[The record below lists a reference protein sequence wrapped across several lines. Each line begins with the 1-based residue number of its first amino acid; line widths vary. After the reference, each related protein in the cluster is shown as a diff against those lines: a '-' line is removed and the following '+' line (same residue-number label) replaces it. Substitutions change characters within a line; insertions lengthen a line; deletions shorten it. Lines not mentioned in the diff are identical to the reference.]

1 MLVCVQYEVDGTTE
15 VVQPDSIRNFRP
27 TSVADFDCT
36 ALYDVWWTGDDY
48 ISGGYYKAKL
58 LHLTETS
65 EEMDVFL
72 SKRPRKA
79 MNANESK
86 GKKRTKGK
94 PAPSTKQLRLETQS
108 TVEAELA
115 AHIAGVAT
123 PNCTC
128 CSDGCA
134 VHGQLDEARKENA
147 LLREELLA
155 QKSSFL
161 KKIEELEKKLNST
174 LHLNEELQR
183 ALTSKIFAS
192 ENKISYARCSDV
204 AVDAEAPAQSQSSGV
219 EAKDLGLHSRS
230 RPHCEADKLS
240 HHMGTTAAAASAAS
254 VQECGSQQL
263 EPSDRP
269 SGAGDAEAFQPSVS
283 QDAQSSA
290 EQVVPDELEPWTS
303 QELEEALLDGH
314 SEAIHTVIGSE
325 RDDGKLYA
333 GSSQWLEKEAWGT
346 LFRAP
351 TDSLFCRMA
360 TNVYWTPE
368 QLRSRSVTGTLSNKS
383 RSKGETE
390 PRPALTPEKVASL
403 KALFSIYMGSDVP
416 KDAQS
421 KRLKDVRKHLA
432 QKLGDMRRK

>member
-15 VVQPDSIRNFRP
+15 VVQPQSIRDFHP
-27 TSVADFDCT
+27 TSVADFDCGT
-36 ALYDVWWTGDDY
+36 LYDVWWTGDDY

-65 EEMDVFL
+65 EEMDLFL
-72 SKRPRKA
+72 SKRPRKPI
-79 MNANESK
+79 NSTETK

-115 AHIAGVAT
+115 AQIEGGGT
-123 PNCTC
+123 PKCTC
-128 CSDGCA
+128 CSDGC
-134 VHGQLDEARKENA
+134 GQLDEAQKEIA

-161 KKIEELEKKLNST
+161 KKIEELEKRLNST
-174 LHLNEELQR
+174 LDMNVELQK
-183 ALTSKIFAS
+183 ALTSKIFTTES
-192 ENKISYARCSDV
+192 KIRYTRCVDV
-204 AVDAEAPAQSQSSGV
+204 AVGAEAPAQLRSSGA

-230 RPHCEADKLS
+230 RPHCEANKLS

-254 VQECGSQQL
+254 VEECGSQQL

-269 SGAGDAEAFQPSVS
+269 SGAGDVEAFQPSVS
-283 QDAQSSA
+283 QDAQSST
-290 EQVVPDELEPWTS
+290 EQVVPEELEPWTS

-314 SEAIHTVIGSE
+314 SEALQTVIGSE

-360 TNVYWTPE
+360 TNVFWTPE

-383 RSKGETE
+383 RSKGVTE